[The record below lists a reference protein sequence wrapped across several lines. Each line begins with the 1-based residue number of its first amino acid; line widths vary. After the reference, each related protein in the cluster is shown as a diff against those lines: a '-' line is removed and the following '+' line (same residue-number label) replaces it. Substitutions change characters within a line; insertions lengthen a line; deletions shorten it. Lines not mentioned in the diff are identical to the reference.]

1 MYAIIEDGGRQL
13 KVELGQVI
21 NVDFR
26 DLPKGAEIRFEKV
39 LALSEDGQA
48 KIGQPSL
55 ADVRVVGRVL
65 GPVLG
70 PKLVIQKFRRRKNYR
85 RKRGHRQ
92 LYTQVEITALEMPG
106 GQGAGALETTQAA
119 APDAG

>member
-48 KIGQPSL
+48 KIGQPAL
-55 ADVRVVGRVL
+55 AGMRVVGKVL

-92 LYTQVEITALEMPG
+92 LYTQVKITSLEMPG
-106 GQGAGALETTQAA
+106 VQGEAVGETSEPAAQPAG
-119 APDAG
+119 

>member
-1 MYAIIEDGGRQL
+1 MYAIIEDGGKQL
-13 KVELGQVI
+13 KVELGQVV

-26 DLPKGAEIRFEKV
+26 DLPKGSEIRFEKV
-39 LALSEDGQA
+39 LAISEDGQA

-55 ADVRVVGRVL
+55 ADVCVVGRVL

-92 LYTQVEITALEMPG
+92 LYTQVKITALEMPG
-106 GQGAGALETTQAA
+106 AHQTGEL
-119 APDAG
+119 